1 MPRHN
6 PTIHGAGTTL
16 KLETEKMDPETCRR
30 ARLARDPR
38 FDGRF
43 FIAVKTTG
51 IYCRP
56 ICPAPAPKE
65 ENVTYFDSAIEAA
78 NQGYRPC
85 LRCRPDSAPASFAW
99 KGTDTT
105 LERALRLLDNGALIE
120 GSITDLSDRLGIGPR
135 YLNKL
140 FRSRLGTSPKQYAQ
154 YQQLLFAKSLLQQT
168 RLPVTEVAL
177 AAGFR
182 SVRRFNDC
190 FARALQL
197 TPSELRRR
205 NAAPPASGL
214 SLFLSYRP
222 PYDWPALHDFL
233 QRRLIPDLE
242 WCGPLHYGRSF
253 RWRGTD
259 GDTLQGCFTAHHRPQ
274 RCGFDVTLELERPGP
289 LLPIVRNIRRVL
301 DLDADIAQIDAQ
313 LAQLPGLANRLRR
326 GLRLPGIWDPF
337 EAGVRAILGQQVSVA
352 AARALVTALVHR
364 IGPALRDKRLFPS
377 PRELAEARLDTLK
390 MPASRRDTLRRFAG
404 FHAGQEA
411 GQATAPDP
419 EQWQALKGIG
429 PWTVRY
435 ARMRGLSDS
444 DVWLGTDLGVQRTLE
459 REGLTLDPQA
469 ASPWQSYLTLQL
481 WCLT

>member
-1 MPRHN
+1 
-6 PTIHGAGTTL
+6 
-16 KLETEKMDPETCRR
+16 MDPETCRR

-56 ICPAPAPKE
+56 ICPAPTAKE

-85 LRCRPDSAPASFAW
+85 LRCRPDSAPSSFAW

-105 LERALRLLDNGALIE
+105 LERALRLIDNGALIDGTVTE
-120 GSITDLSDRLGIGPR
+120 LSDQLGIGPR

-140 FRSRLGTSPKQYAQ
+140 FQARLGTSPKQYAQ

-168 RLPVTEVAL
+168 RLPVAEVAL
-177 AAGFR
+177 AAGFG

-190 FARALQL
+190 FVRSLQL

-205 NAAPPASGL
+205 SGGSASAGL
-214 SLFLSYRP
+214 NLFLSYRP
-222 PYDWPALHDFL
+222 PYDWDALRGFL
-233 QRRLIPDLE
+233 HSRLIPDLE
-242 WCGPLHYGRSF
+242 WCGTERYGRTFHWPSA
-253 RWRGTD
+253 D
-259 GDTLQGCFTAHHRPQ
+259 GGALHGRFTARHRPK
-274 RCGFDVTLELERPGP
+274 RCGFEVSVALDRPGP
-289 LLPIVRNIRRVL
+289 LLPIVCNIRRLL
-301 DLDADIAQIDAQ
+301 DLDADIAHIDEQ
-313 LAQLPGLANRLRR
+313 LAQLPALANRLRP

-352 AARALVTALVHR
+352 AARGLVTTLVHR
-364 IGPALRDKRLFPS
+364 IGPELGDQRRFPS
-377 PRELAEARLDTLK
+377 AKEMAGARLDFLK
-390 MPASRRDTLRRFAG
+390 MPGSRRDTLKRFSEFYAE
-404 FHAGQEA
+404 QNR
-411 GQATAPDP
+411 APDP
-419 EQWQALKGIG
+419 DQWQALKGIG
-429 PWTVRY
+429 PWTVSY

-444 DVWLGTDLGVQRTLE
+444 DIWLGTDLGVQRTLE

-469 ASPWQSYLTLQL
+469 ASPWRSYLTFQL
-481 WCLT
+481 WNLA

>member
-1 MPRHN
+1 
-6 PTIHGAGTTL
+6 
-16 KLETEKMDPETCRR
+16 MDPQTCRR

-38 FDGRF
+38 FDGQF

-56 ICPAPAPKE
+56 ICPARAPKE
-65 ENVTYFDSAIEAA
+65 ENVIYFGSAIEAA

-120 GSITDLSDRLGIGPR
+120 GSVSDLSDRLGIGPR

-140 FRSRLGTSPKQYAQ
+140 FQTRLGTSPKQYAQ

-168 RLPVTEVAL
+168 RLPITEIAL
-177 AAGFR
+177 AAGFG

-190 FARALQL
+190 FAHSLQL
-197 TPSELRRR
+197 TPSGLRRR
-205 NAAPPASGL
+205 SAASPSSHL

-222 PYDWPALHDFL
+222 PYDWNTLRDFL
-233 QRRLIPDLE
+233 QARLIPKLE
-242 WCGPLHYGRSF
+242 WSGIDHYGRTF
-253 RWRGTD
+253 HWPGAD
-259 GDTLQGCFTAHHRPQ
+259 GDTLLGRFTAHHQPK
-274 RCGFDVTLELERPGP
+274 RCGFDVTVALDHPGP
-289 LLPIVRNIRRVL
+289 LLPIVRNIRRIL
-301 DLDADIAQIDAQ
+301 DLDADIARIDEQ
-313 LAQLPGLANRLRR
+313 LAQLPGLANRLRP

-352 AARALVTALVHR
+352 AAKGLVTTLVHR
-364 IGPALRDKRLFPS
+364 IGPALGDKHLFPS
-377 PRELAEARLDTLK
+377 ATNMTKARLDFLK
-390 MPASRRDTLRRFAG
+390 MPASRRDTLKRFAE
-404 FHAGQEA
+404 FYAGQD
-411 GQATAPDP
+411 TAPEPD
-419 EQWQALKGIG
+419 QWQELKGIG

-444 DVWLGTDLGVQRTLE
+444 NIWLGTDLGVQRTLK
-459 REGLTLDPQA
+459 REALTLDPQA
-469 ASPWQSYLTLQL
+469 ASPWQSYLTFQL
-481 WCLT
+481 WSLT